1 MGLHVGIVGAG
12 AFAQA
17 FIPLFKAHPLVERV
31 VLCDLDAEKL
41 ARSAARFQ
49 IDDTSPSLED
59 LCGTNVDAVCLFTQ
73 NWLHGPQA
81 VAAMEAGKHVYSA
94 VPPGISV
101 DEIEKLVA
109 TAAASGAVYMLGE
122 TSYYYPGVLYC
133 REQYAQGAFGRI
145 VYGQAEYYHDWDHG
159 LYDVARWRGGENW
172 RETAG
177 IPPMY
182 YPTHS
187 TSQIVSVTGARM
199 TGVSCQG
206 FRDEHED
213 GIYAGNDWSNPFSN
227 QSALYSMSDGSV
239 CRINEFRRVGH
250 PGCVRMGLQG
260 TEGGFEQSGGGA
272 AWLRKDG
279 ERVENL
285 DSLLACTGQPA
296 PRDDPMGSDPAE
308 SDSAK
313 SDPAKSDPAE
323 NDPMSKVTASD
334 GTHLGVSAVH
344 PVERL
349 PTAFAGLPNGH
360 AGSHQFLVDDF
371 VRACV
376 NRTLPPNNA
385 WDAARYMLPGLLA
398 HESALQGG
406 ALLPVPD
413 LGDPPDGSG
422 N

>member
-1 MGLHVGIVGAG
+1 MGLHVGIVGTG

-41 ARSAARFQ
+41 ARSAERFE
-49 IDDTSPSLED
+49 IRDTSSSLDD
-59 LCGTNVDAVCLFTQ
+59 LCRIDVDSVCLFTQ

-81 VAAMEAGKHVYSA
+81 VEAMNVGKHVYSA
-94 VPPGISV
+94 VPPGISAE
-101 DEIEKLVA
+101 EIEKLVA
-109 TAAASGAVYMLGE
+109 TARASGAVYMLGE

-133 REQYAQGAFGRI
+133 REQFARGAFGRI

-159 LYDVARWRGGENW
+159 LYDVARWRGGEHW

-187 TSQIVSVTGARM
+187 TSQIISVTGAHM
-199 TGVSCQG
+199 TRVSCQG
-206 FRDEHED
+206 FRDRHED
-213 GIYAGNDWSNPFSN
+213 GIYAANDWSNPFSN
-227 QSALYSMSDGSV
+227 QSALYGMSDGSV

-250 PGCVRMGLQG
+250 PGCVRMSLQG
-260 TEGGFEQSGGGA
+260 TEGGFEQSAVGA

-279 ERVENL
+279 NRVENL

-296 PRDDPMGSDPAE
+296 TAQESDPMR
-308 SDSAK
+308 
-313 SDPAKSDPAE
+313 
-323 NDPMSKVTASD
+323 KVTASD

-349 PTAFAGLPNGH
+349 PAAFAGLPNGH

-371 VRACV
+371 VHACV
-376 NRTLPPNNA
+376 SRTLPPNNA
-385 WDAARYMLPGLLA
+385 WAAARYVLPGLVA
-398 HESALQGG
+398 HESSLRDGVS
-406 ALLPVPD
+406 LPVPD
-413 LGDPPDGSG
+413 LGDPPDGK
-422 N
+422 

>member
-1 MGLHVGIVGAG
+1 MGLNIGIVGAG
-12 AFAQA
+12 SFALS

-31 VLCDLDAEKL
+31 VLCDLDGEKL
-41 ARSAARFQ
+41 ARSASRFE
-49 IDDTSPSLED
+49 ITETSPSLD
-59 LCGTNVDAVCLFTQ
+59 ALCAADVDAVCLFTQ

-81 VAAMEAGKHVYSA
+81 VQAMEAGKHVYSA

-101 DEIEKLVA
+101 DEIEKLVT

-133 REQYAQGAFGRI
+133 REQHARRAFGRI

-187 TSQIVSVTGARM
+187 TSQIISVTGAHM
-199 TGVSCQG
+199 TQVSCQG
-206 FRDEHED
+206 FHDAHED
-213 GIYAGNDWSNPFSN
+213 GIYADNDWSNPFSN

-260 TEGGFEQSGGGA
+260 TEGGFEQSAAGA
-272 AWLRKDG
+272 AWLCKDG
-279 ERVENL
+279 ERLENL
-285 DSLLACTGQPA
+285 DQLLACTGQPVQ
-296 PRDDPMGSDPAE
+296 GSDPM
-308 SDSAK
+308 D
-313 SDPAKSDPAE
+313 
-323 NDPMSKVTASD
+323 KVTASD
-334 GTHLGVSAVH
+334 GTHLGASAVH
-344 PVERL
+344 PVDRL
-349 PTAFAGLPNGH
+349 PEAFAGLPNGH

-371 VRACV
+371 VHACV
-376 NRTLPPNNA
+376 HGAMPPNNA
-385 WDAARYMLPGLLA
+385 WDAARYMLPGLVA
-398 HESALQGG
+398 HESSLRDGE
-406 ALLPVPD
+406 LLPVPD
-413 LGDPPDGSG
+413 CGNPPAGI
-422 N
+422 

>member
-1 MGLHVGIVGAG
+1 MGLQVGIVGTG

-17 FIPLFKAHPLVERV
+17 FIPLFKAHPGVERV
-31 VLCDLDAEKL
+31 VLCDLDDAKL
-41 ARSAARFQ
+41 ARSSDRFE
-49 IDDTSPSLED
+49 ITDTSPSLDD
-59 LCGTNVDAVCLFTQ
+59 LCQTGVDAVCLFTQ

-81 VAAMEAGKHVYSA
+81 VQALEAGKHVYSA

-101 DEIEKLVA
+101 VEIEHLVA
-109 TAAASGAVYMLGE
+109 AAKSSGAVYMLGE

-133 REQYAQGAFGRI
+133 REQYARGAFGHI

-159 LYDVARWRGGENW
+159 LYDVARWRGGEHW

-177 IPPMY
+177 VPPMY

-199 TGVSCQG
+199 TQVSCQG
-206 FRDEHED
+206 FKDVHED
-213 GIYAGNDWSNPFSN
+213 GIYDTNDWNNPFSN

-260 TEGGFEQSGGGA
+260 TEGGFEESASGA

-279 ERVENL
+279 ERVERL
-285 DSLLACTGQPA
+285 DSLLACTGRPGQPG
-296 PRDDPMGSDPAE
+296 RSVTGNDLMGR
-308 SDSAK
+308 
-313 SDPAKSDPAE
+313 
-323 NDPMSKVTASD
+323 VTASD

-349 PTAFAGLPNGH
+349 PESFAGLPNGH

-371 VRACV
+371 VMACV
-376 NRTLPPNNA
+376 DGTLPPNNA
-385 WDAARYMLPGLLA
+385 WDAARYMLPGLAA
-398 HESALQGG
+398 HESSLRGG

-413 LGDPPDGSG
+413 LGDPPGEVRRRPVTL
-422 N
+422 

>member
-1 MGLHVGIVGAG
+1 MGLRVGVVGTG
-12 AFAQA
+12 AFAQS
-17 FIPLFKAHPLVERV
+17 FIPLFKAHPQVERL
-31 VLCDLDAEKL
+31 VLCDLDTEKL

-49 IDDTSPSLED
+49 VTDSSPSLD
-59 LCGTNVDAVCLFTQ
+59 ALCESAVDAVCLFTQ

-81 VAAMEAGKHVYSA
+81 VQALQAGKHVYSA

-101 DEIEKLVA
+101 AEIENLVTA
-109 TAAASGAVYMLGE
+109 AAASGTVYMLGE

-133 REQYAQGAFGRI
+133 REQYARGAFGRI

-159 LYDVARWRGGENW
+159 LYDVARWRGGERW

-187 TSQIVSVTGARM
+187 TSQIISVTGARM
-199 TGVSCQG
+199 TRVSCQG
-206 FRDEHED
+206 FRDRHED
-213 GIYAGNDWSNPFSN
+213 GIYTANDWDNPFSN

-260 TEGGFEQSGGGA
+260 TEGGFEETAGGA

-279 ERVENL
+279 ERVERL
-285 DSLLACTGQPA
+285 DDLLACTGQPV
-296 PRDDPMGSDPAE
+296 PGSDPMG
-308 SDSAK
+308 
-313 SDPAKSDPAE
+313 
-323 NDPMSKVTASD
+323 KVTASD
-334 GTHLGVSAVH
+334 GTHLGCSAVH

-349 PTAFAGLPNGH
+349 PAAFAGLPNGH

-371 VRACV
+371 VMACV
-376 NRTLPPNNA
+376 NGTVPPNNA
-385 WDAARYMLPGLLA
+385 WDAARYMLPGLTA
-398 HESALQGG
+398 HASSLRGG
-406 ALLPVPD
+406 ELLPVPD
-413 LGDPPDGSG
+413 LGDPPAAD
-422 N
+422 

>member
-12 AFAQA
+12 AFAQG

-31 VLCDLDAEKL
+31 TLCDLDGEKL
-41 ARSAARFQ
+41 TSAATRFK
-49 IDDTSPSLED
+49 ITETSPSLDD
-59 LCGTNVDAVCLFTQ
+59 LCESDVDAVCLFTQ

-81 VAAMEAGKHVYSA
+81 VQAMEAGKHVYSA

-101 DEIEKLVA
+101 AEIENLVS
-109 TAAASGAVYMLGE
+109 TASDTGAVYMLGE

-133 REQYAQGAFGRI
+133 RARYEQGAFGRI

-187 TSQIVSVTGARM
+187 TSQIVSVTGAHM
-199 TGVSCQG
+199 TQVSCQG
-206 FRDEHED
+206 FQDAHED
-213 GIYAGNDWSNPFSN
+213 GIYSDNDWGNPFSN

-260 TEGGFEQSGGGA
+260 TEGGFEQSVAGA
-272 AWLRKDG
+272 SWLRKDG
-279 ERVENL
+279 ELVKNL

-296 PRDDPMGSDPAE
+296 GPERPGRREKQAQGSDLM
-308 SDSAK
+308 D
-313 SDPAKSDPAE
+313 
-323 NDPMSKVTASD
+323 KVTASD
-334 GTHLGVSAVH
+334 GTHLGASAVH
-344 PVERL
+344 PVDRL
-349 PTAFAGLPNGH
+349 PAAFAGLPNGH

-371 VRACV
+371 VNACV
-376 NRTLPPNNA
+376 SRSLPPNNA
-385 WDAARYMLPGLLA
+385 WAAARYMLPGLVA
-398 HESALQGG
+398 HESAKRGG

-413 LGDPPDGSG
+413 LGDSPGQG
-422 N
+422 

>member
-1 MGLHVGIVGAG
+1 MGIQVGIVGAG
-12 AFAQA
+12 AFSQSFA
-17 FIPLFKAHPLVERV
+17 PLFIAHPLVDRV
-31 VLCDLDAEKL
+31 VLCDLDADKRSL
-41 ARSAARFQ
+41 AAARFQ
-49 IDDTSPSLED
+49 ISDTSPSLD
-59 LCGTNVDAVCLFTQ
+59 ALCESGVDAVCLFTQ

-81 VAAMEAGKHVYSA
+81 VQALEAGKHVYSA

-109 TAAASGAVYMLGE
+109 AAAVSDAVYMLGE

-133 REQYAQGAFGRI
+133 RKRFAKGDFGRI

-187 TSQIVSVTGARM
+187 TSQIISVTGARM
-199 TGVSCQG
+199 TRVSCQG
-206 FRDEHED
+206 FRDVHED
-213 GIYAGNDWSNPFSN
+213 GIYAGNDWDNPFSN

-260 TEGGFEQSGGGA
+260 TEGGFEQTAAGA
-272 AWLRKDG
+272 SWLRKDG
-279 ERVENL
+279 TRVESL
-285 DSLLACTGQPA
+285 DDLLACTGRSGQPGSDSKGSD
-296 PRDDPMGSDPAE
+296 PKGSDPMG
-308 SDSAK
+308 
-313 SDPAKSDPAE
+313 
-323 NDPMSKVTASD
+323 KVTASD

-349 PTAFAGLPNGH
+349 PEAFAGLPNGH

-371 VRACV
+371 VMACV
-376 NRTLPPNNA
+376 NGTTPPNSA
-385 WDAARYMLPGLLA
+385 WDAARYMLPGLTA
-398 HESALQGG
+398 HESALHGG

-413 LGDPPDGSG
+413 LGDPPAAD
-422 N
+422 